1 MYLCLSAVNI
11 LFEMEVKVKETSP
24 CERMLEISLPPDQV
38 KEKIKELYTRYQRT
52 ADIKGFR
59 KGKIPMDIIKSRF
72 GETIRKE
79 AINDI
84 IGKTYR
90 DVIQEKGFSPISQGI
105 IQETKFKE
113 EEGLSFK
120 AIFEILPDIK
130 LENYKGIEVKI
141 PSTEPSKEEIQNALS
156 VLQNSKAIYTPVSSR
171 GARDDDMILADYEI
185 LKEEKG
191 VLRKNKVS
199 NYTILLDNPELPKEI
214 RDKLAGAMPGDRR
227 KASLRYPTDFKDES
241 LRGQLIEYEFLV
253 REVKE
258 KKLPEI
264 DDEFAKD
271 FGLKSLSELR
281 EQTKEMLKKEKG
293 KDSKA
298 KVETQIINS
307 LIQDNPLEVPRVVVS
322 AYLEPLL
329 KRVGKDA
336 DDKVKK
342 SIEEIAVWRAKREIL
357 LNKIG
362 ELEGIE
368 LKDEETKSR
377 LMENEEWKRMGY
389 DHTVKEL
396 KKEGFYDLLVE
407 EFRREKVLDFLR
419 NQAEIKKK

>member
-1 MYLCLSAVNI
+1 MS
-11 LFEMEVKVKETSP
+11 
-24 CERMLEISLPPDQV
+24 
-38 KEKIKELYTRYQRT
+38 
-52 ADIKGFR
+52 
-59 KGKIPMDIIKSRF
+59 
-72 GETIRKE
+72 
-79 AINDI
+79 
-84 IGKTYR
+84 
-90 DVIQEKGFSPISQGI
+90 
-105 IQETKFKE
+105 
-113 EEGLSFK
+113 
-120 AIFEILPDIK
+120 
-130 LENYKGIEVKI
+130 
-141 PSTEPSKEEIQNALS
+141 
-156 VLQNSKAIYTPVSSR
+156 
-171 GARDDDMILADYEI
+171 
-185 LKEEKG
+185 
-191 VLRKNKVS
+191 
-199 NYTILLDNPELPKEI
+199 
-214 RDKLAGAMPGDRR
+214 GDRR

-241 LRGQLIEYEFLV
+241 LRGQLIEYEFSV

>member
-1 MYLCLSAVNI
+1 
-11 LFEMEVKVKETSP
+11 MEVKVKETSP

-38 KEKIKELYTRYQRT
+38 KEKINELYTRYQRT

-84 IGKTYR
+84 IGKAYR

-191 VLRKNKVS
+191 ILRKNKVS

-214 RDKLAGAMPGDRR
+214 LDKLIGAMPGDRR

-293 KDSKA
+293 KNSKA

-307 LIQDNPLEVPRVVVS
+307 LIQDNPLEAPRVVVS

-336 DDKVKK
+336 DDKVRK